1 MNETTWS
8 EIVDV
13 GWNILSG
20 LSADRIRVAVD
31 QFEKNS
37 LPSLLNRAKLY
48 GEVGSA
54 NRLVK
59 SLGWI

>member
-31 QFEKNS
+31 QFEKIHF
-37 LPSLLNRAKLY
+37 LLLNRAKLM
-48 GEVGSA
+48 VK
-54 NRLVK
+54 LDLQWPVK